1 MRNKIKEIRLAQQ
14 IGQRELARLVGVSAP
29 FMHDLEC
36 GNRNAKPETMQKI
49 ANALGCTVADLKA
62 GERDGAAS

>member
-1 MRNKIKEIRLAQQ
+1 MNRIKEIRLARK
-14 IGQRELARLVGVSAP
+14 IGQRELARQVGVSAP

-36 GNRNAKPETMQKI
+36 GNRNARLETMQKI
-49 ANALGCTVADLKA
+49 ATALDCTVEELKD